1 MHDNGFI
8 ELEAFHAGDRAVLTA
23 VYRRHVGAVERTI
36 SRYCRGAE
44 AECVTHDVF
53 LSLIERAEVRR
64 SFTGGNMGAWL
75 CTIAARKAIDHL
87 RRRRRWL
94 LMDGPRSLEGKLE
107 PIDEEQSLLHRDQ
120 LDHVKQSL
128 EAFSGQVLPKLN
140 RKLAEVFRLR
150 FTEGLSQT
158 EAAQRLGVPRSTLG
172 DREQRLL
179 AHLTRFVCRYQRA
192 R

>member
-1 MHDNGFI
+1 MQRSDKH
-8 ELEAFHAGDRAVLTA
+8 HAQV
-23 VYRRHVGAVERTI
+23 
-36 SRYCRGAE
+36 
-44 AECVTHDVF
+44 
-53 LSLIERAEVRR
+53 
-64 SFTGGNMGAWL
+64 
-75 CTIAARKAIDHL
+75 AARTRL
-87 RRRRRWL
+87 RSVVGLVTWRPGYMVVHTNKSASDKCNPIYLRRRWL

-107 PIDEEQSLLHRDQ
+107 PIDDEQSLLHRDQ

-140 RKLAEVFRLR
+140 RKLADVFRLR

-179 AHLTRFVCRYQRA
+179 AHLNRFVCSYQRA